1 MLANSD
7 RSCCHSSSFFKS
19 ASESVDEREAGNA
32 VGPGHPDGTS
42 SGDLT
47 PKSPSSAED
56 GTKAGGA
63 PRRGTEGAATSCEL
77 VVVVVAEVAGV
88 EYPLTL
94 GLALER
100 ELREGQMAVPI
111 NPFSD

>member
-19 ASESVDEREAGNA
+19 ASESVDDRDAGNA

-47 PKSPSSAED
+47 PKSPSSAEE
-56 GTKAGGA
+56 GINAGGA

-77 VVVVVAEVAGV
+77 VVIVVVEVAGV
-88 EYPLTL
+88 EYPLKL
-94 GLALER
+94 GLVHWKE
-100 ELREGQMAVPI
+100 
-111 NPFSD
+111 NC